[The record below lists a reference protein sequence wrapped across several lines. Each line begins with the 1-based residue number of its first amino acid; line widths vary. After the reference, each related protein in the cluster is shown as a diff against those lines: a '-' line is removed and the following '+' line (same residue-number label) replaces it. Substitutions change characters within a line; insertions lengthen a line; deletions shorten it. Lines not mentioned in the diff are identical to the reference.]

1 MPRGPGTVQGQR
13 AATTG
18 STTIGDA
25 CASWIIFYVTHLK
38 SIFCAG
44 EDTDPKIWDEGRIP
58 QEEPYATLVAIFGD
72 SKRARRHYC
81 PGGGTDVGEGGRHG
95 GDLGVVDWRQSGR
108 RPCVFFG
115 GSSEFGFRP
124 DVGSRFLA

>member
-81 PGGGTDVGEGGRHG
+81 PGGGRM
-95 GDLGVVDWRQSGR
+95 GVRGAPWRR
-108 RPCVFFG
+108 FG
-115 GSSEFGFRP
+115 GC
-124 DVGSRFLA
+124 